1 MWQRLKLYA
10 ALALAGALAAV
21 AVYYR
26 LQAGNVT
33 RGWST
38 PAVVQRIRP
47 LHELVTVR
55 YDIQKVIGLKE
66 EKVPFGSES
75 VLLLVQAVVK
85 AGVNLQALRE
95 EDVTVSADRQEIAL
109 HLPAAAITDVYVND
123 KETQVWNRSVTW

>member
-1 MWQRLKLYA
+1 
-10 ALALAGALAAV
+10 
-21 AVYYR
+21 
-26 LQAGNVT
+26 
-33 RGWST
+33 
-38 PAVVQRIRP
+38 